1 MWDTQ
6 TTGFN
11 IMNTPYG
18 KDLLAEYVD
27 ATRKAGL
34 AVGFYY
40 SPEDFNFLY
49 KNGLQVRR
57 RFPVPIP
64 GNIMKKYIELVEL
77 QCIELM
83 ARFGN
88 IDIIFFDGGEGP
100 LQEKCK
106 EVVWN
111 LQPDVI
117 VTRGAMPTPE
127 QTILGVASDD
137 PWES

>member
-1 MWDTQ
+1 MWNTK
-6 TTGFN
+6 TTDFN

-18 KDLLAEYVD
+18 KDLLAEYVN
-27 ATRKAGL
+27 ATREAGL

-49 KNGLQVRR
+49 ENGLQVRR
-57 RFPVPIP
+57 QFPVPITD
-64 GNIMKKYIELVEL
+64 NIMDKSLELVEL

-88 IDIIFFDGGEGP
+88 VDIIFFDGGEGP

-106 EVVWN
+106 KVVWN
-111 LQPDVI
+111 LQPDII
-117 VTRGAMPTPE
+117 VTRGADADTR
-127 QTILGVASDD
+127 TDYIRNYI
-137 PWES
+137 